1 MPGPYD
7 LPGIPKPTQPTGGPK
22 PPSAFTEQPQSALEP
37 EFKNA
42 YETWKSN
49 QNPEGNDMMLKSLQP
64 VIDNAVKAYAGNASP
79 IIRSKAKKIIIDSL
93 PNYDPQGSKLKTYLF
108 NQLQGLKR
116 FSMQQGQIISV
127 PEQVQLDYSNLR
139 KRENELKEELGRD
152 PSTEELADATS
163 MSAKRISYVRGLKPP
178 MSEGFTSR
186 PAPNSEG
193 TDYGDPAVVGASG
206 KKDAAAWHD
215 FVYGGLG
222 AIDKLIMEHS
232 LGLYGKGVLSNE
244 QIARKLGVSP
254 AAISLRKNKI
264 QKELDK
270 RYQLNI
276 L

>member
-22 PPSAFTEQPQSALEP
+22 PPGSVAPPTQIALEP
-37 EFKNA
+37 EFQSA
-42 YETWKSN
+42 YSTWKSN
-49 QNPEGNDMMLKSLQP
+49 PGPESNDVLLKSLQP
-64 VIDNAVKAYAGNASP
+64 IIDNAVKAYAGNASP
-79 IIRSKAKKIIIDSL
+79 IIKSKAKKIVIDSL
-93 PNYDPQGSKLKTYLF
+93 PGYDPQGSKLKTYLF

-127 PEQVQLDYSNLR
+127 PEQVQLDHSNL
-139 KRENELKEELGRD
+139 KRTENELREQLGRE
-152 PSTEELADATS
+152 PSTEELADAANLS
-163 MSAKRISYVRGLKPP
+163 VKRINYVRNLKNP
-178 MSEGFTSR
+178 MSEGFVSR

-193 TDYGDPAVVGASG
+193 TDYGDPSVVGASG

-215 FVYGGLG
+215 FVYGSLSPT
-222 AIDKLIMEHS
+222 DKLIMEHTM
-232 LGLYGKGVLSNE
+232 GLYGKGVLSNE

-254 AAISLRKNKI
+254 AAVSIRKNKI
-264 QKELDK
+264 QQELDK